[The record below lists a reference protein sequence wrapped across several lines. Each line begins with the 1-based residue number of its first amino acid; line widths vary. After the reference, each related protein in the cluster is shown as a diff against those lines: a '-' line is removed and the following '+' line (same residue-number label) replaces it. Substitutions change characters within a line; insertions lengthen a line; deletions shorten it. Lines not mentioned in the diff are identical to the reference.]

1 MDCTHG
7 CSLIRKGD
15 RKTPNAANAAATL
28 RAVEPTDE
36 LAKCIC
42 STGIPKISLHMWR
55 IRRGN
60 LPTRDRLQKRGMY
73 IPTECLLC
81 GEGIETISH
90 IFFQCRYARWL
101 LKEAFKATGGL
112 VIVQQIEDF
121 ESTARKL
128 NKVTIGSKSRGLNWT
143 LMEIVLHGIWK
154 GAEPTPS

>member
-1 MDCTHG
+1 MRQIENINKCVDCTHG
-7 CSLIRKGD
+7 CSLIRKGN

-60 LPTRDRLQKRGMY
+60 LPTRDRLQKRGM
-73 IPTECLLC
+73 
-81 GEGIETISH
+81 
-90 IFFQCRYARWL
+90 YARWL